1 MKKRIIMRASALAI
15 ASALIIGAGG
25 SAYAANG
32 KSVEEEKAVAE
43 AVALGDAEKNDI
55 VVDSLN
61 YTK

>member
-32 KSVEEEKAVAE
+32 KSVKEEKAVAE
-43 AVALGDAEKNDI
+43 AVALGDAEMI
-55 VVDSLN
+55 L
-61 YTK
+61 